1 MTDPDWWKGKC
12 LGRIGYFPSKYCARL
27 TAGEKPLQV
36 IQNLQLSDG
45 ERNDGI
51 VTLLRDQIVVQVII
65 NRAKMAYT
73 FAVICFRFPV
83 LKYSGISLQY
93 LYNTFE
99 ISSF

>member
-51 VTLLRDQIVVQVII
+51 VTLLRDQIVVQV
-65 NRAKMAYT
+65 NCNKSSNLLLLNLRLLFFCVRYNCYW
-73 FAVICFRFPV
+73 FA
-83 LKYSGISLQY
+83 
-93 LYNTFE
+93 FE
-99 ISSF
+99 ILV

>member
-51 VTLLRDQIVVQVII
+51 MTLLRDQIVVQVKAFSIVSFII
-65 NRAKMAYT
+65 A
-73 FAVICFRFPV
+73 I
-83 LKYSGISLQY
+83 
-93 LYNTFE
+93 
-99 ISSF
+99 

>member
-51 VTLLRDQIVVQVII
+51 VTLLRDQIVVQVNYCNKSSNEFAII
-65 NRAKMAYT
+65 LNLRS
-73 FAVICFRFPV
+73 FF
-83 LKYSGISLQY
+83 SLFVHI
-93 LYNTFE
+93 LLFGLHS
-99 ISSF
+99 IDSCL

>member
-51 VTLLRDQIVVQVII
+51 VTLLRDQIVVQV
-65 NRAKMAYT
+65 NCNKSSNE
-73 FAVICFRFPV
+73 FAVIEFMVSFFLFIICCIGFA
-83 LKYSGISLQY
+83 
-93 LYNTFE
+93 FE
-99 ISSF
+99 MLV

>member
-51 VTLLRDQIVVQVII
+51 VTLLRDQIVVQV
-65 NRAKMAYT
+65 NCNQ
-73 FAVICFRFPV
+73 FAVIEFIYFFYVYIVYWFP
-83 LKYSGISLQY
+83 I
-93 LYNTFE
+93 E
-99 ISSF
+99 IIVCI